1 VYRPIRNLS
10 IVYKN
15 FLLEYSSAMTNPVDM
30 ELAMRSAL
38 DTLKKPIPIDK
49 DTIQNQNE
57 LMAVA
62 IEILERGLPVTD

>member
-1 VYRPIRNLS
+1 
-10 IVYKN
+10 
-15 FLLEYSSAMTNPVDM
+15 MTNVVDM
-30 ELAMRSAL
+30 ELAMQSAL